1 MNPLLDP
8 LMSSRP
14 PRSSAAPWFR
24 RVVVALLAVAVGP
37 WPRPAP
43 AWSQETVMFRVDA
56 AHTGV
61 FDEPPL
67 RSYGGLAWRTQT
79 GGAIRSTPAVTDGRL
94 FIGGVD
100 GHVHAL
106 DARTGE
112 ALWRFRAATAVDASP
127 AVRGGTLYVTDR
139 AGTLYALD
147 AEAGSPRWTVNTGP
161 ELPLPWGFESGDLY
175 TSSPTLSGGRVYFGS
190 GDGRVYAV
198 DAASGAVAWSAET
211 GGRVRSTPAVH
222 GGRVYVGSADGVV
235 YAFDAADGGLVWRH
249 ETEGAG
255 LDSGDFGYDR
265 RTIQSSPAVADGRLF
280 VGARDGRL
288 YALDTDTGE
297 RLWRSPERISWV
309 NGAPAVSN
317 GVVYAATSDQQ
328 FVQAVDAATG
338 EELWRVATAGIVW
351 TSPALA
357 GDQVIVAEGAGRVRG
372 LDRETGEERWAAW
385 AGDRLFAS
393 PVPAAGLVYVG
404 ALDGGVYAFRDG
416 GEAPLARAV
425 FRDSAYVEAGW
436 FSDHEPLARWLVDRG
451 YEPLDAAALESFL
464 EARIADGRPS
474 AVVFALDHVPEA
486 VAAGGRESL
495 FRRYLD
501 AGGTVV
507 WPSLV
512 PLLWRRDPATGASG
526 DFLSIDRVGAGEAL
540 SIDVDAV
547 NFDPLGAFSTP
558 AGVALG
564 LPPDG
569 WQTAWTVDAAPG
581 MTALAVD
588 ENGRLASWRR
598 GYGGPP
604 GSGLVRLW
612 GARSP
617 VFDPAAAMVA
627 AELRP
632 IGEGR

>member
-1 MNPLLDP
+1 
-8 LMSSRP
+8 
-14 PRSSAAPWFR
+14 
-24 RVVVALLAVAVGP
+24 
-37 WPRPAP
+37 
-43 AWSQETVMFRVDA
+43 MFRVDP

-67 RSYGGLAWRTQT
+67 RSYGGLAWRVQT
-79 GGAIRSTPAVTDGRL
+79 GGAIRSTPVVAAGRL
-94 FIGGVD
+94 FIGSVD

-112 ALWRFRAATAVDASP
+112 ELWRFRAGTAVDASP
-127 AVRGGTLYVTDR
+127 AVRAGTLYVTDR

-147 AEAGSPRWTVNTGP
+147 AATGSPRWTVETGP
-161 ELPLPWGFESGDLY
+161 ELALPWGFESGDLY
-175 TSSPTLSGGRVYFGS
+175 TSSPVLAGGRVYFGS
-190 GDGRVYAV
+190 GDGHVYAV
-198 DAASGAVAWSAET
+198 DAATGAVAWSAET

-222 GGRVYVGSADGVV
+222 DGRVYVGSADGVV
-235 YAFDAADGGLVWRH
+235 YAFDAADGSAVWRH

-255 LDSGDFGYDR
+255 LDSGAFGYDR

-288 YALDTDTGE
+288 YALDADTGE

-328 FVQAVDAATG
+328 FVQAVDAGTG
-338 EELWRVATAGIVW
+338 EERWRVPTAGIVW
-351 TSPALA
+351 TSPAVA

-372 LDRETGEERWAAW
+372 LDRETGAERWAAW
-385 AGDRLFAS
+385 TGGRLFGS
-393 PVPAAGLVYVG
+393 PVPAGGLVYVG

-416 GEAPLARAV
+416 NGMQFHRAV
-425 FRDSAYVEAGW
+425 FWDSAYVEARW
-436 FSDHEPLARWLVDRG
+436 FEHHEPLARWLDARG
-451 YEPLDAAALESFL
+451 YERLDAEGLESFL
-464 EARIADGRPS
+464 AARIEDREPG
-474 AVVFALDHVPEA
+474 AVVFALDHVPES

-512 PLLWRRDPATGASG
+512 PLLWRRDPDDGASG
-526 DFLSIDRVGAGEAL
+526 DFLSIDRAGAGEAL
-540 SIDVDAV
+540 SIDVNAV

-569 WQTAWTVDAAPG
+569 WQTAWTVDPAPDLVP
-581 MTALAVD
+581 LATD

-598 GYGGPP
+598 DYGGPP
-604 GSGLVRLW
+604 GSGLARLW

-617 VFDPAAAMVA
+617 VFDPAVAMAA

-632 IGEGR
+632 LGGDR